1 MDISIKMIQTINKA
15 LSFLPKLDPQAS
27 ALLSPLK
34 DKALSVV
41 IIDLDYS
48 ISLKVENNNLY
59 ATDELTDN
67 VLKGKLAYI
76 LELIFN
82 KNLQELIIAE
92 KLDYQGS
99 LKDLNEFNKFL
110 NAIDIDVVYKIS
122 SLTSPEFA
130 NVITKPFDRIKEYLK
145 TSRQETIIDIKDYLT
160 QEKKTL
166 VSQNEINIFYKQIQE
181 LKQATDRVEAK
192 LKLLQGS

>member
-1 MDISIKMIQTINKA
+1 MIQTINKA

-41 IIDLDYS
+41 ISDLDYT
-48 ISLKVENNNLY
+48 ISLKVENNNLH
-59 ATDELTDN
+59 ATNELTDN
-67 VLKGKLAYI
+67 ILKGKLAYI
-76 LELIFN
+76 LELVFN

-92 KLDYQGS
+92 KLDFQGS
-99 LKDLNEFNKFL
+99 LKDLNEFNTFL

-130 NVITKPFDRIKEYLK
+130 SVITKPFDKVKEYLK

-160 QEKKTL
+160 EEKRTL
-166 VSQNEINIFYKQIQE
+166 ISQNEINIFYKHVQE

>member
-1 MDISIKMIQTINKA
+1 MIQTINKA

-27 ALLSPLK
+27 ALLSPLE

-41 IIDLDYS
+41 ISDLDYN
-48 ISLKVENNNLY
+48 ISLKVENNNLH
-59 ATDELTDN
+59 ATNEITDN

-76 LELIFN
+76 LELVFN

-99 LKDLNEFNKFL
+99 LKDLNEFNTFL
-110 NAIDIDVVYKIS
+110 NAIDIDVVYRIS

-130 NVITKPFDRIKEYLK
+130 NIITKPFDKVKEYLK
-145 TSRQETIIDIKDYLT
+145 TSRQETVIDIKDYLT
-160 QEKKTL
+160 EEKRTL
-166 VSQNEINIFYKQIQE
+166 ISQNEINTFYKQIQK

-192 LKLLQGS
+192 LNLLQGS

>member
-1 MDISIKMIQTINKA
+1 MIQTINKA

>member
-1 MDISIKMIQTINKA
+1 MIQTINKA

-41 IIDLDYS
+41 ITDLDYS

>member
-1 MDISIKMIQTINKA
+1 MIQTINKA
-15 LSFLPKLDPQAS
+15 LSFLPKLDPQAD

-41 IIDLDYS
+41 ISDLDYN
-48 ISLKVENNNLY
+48 ISLKVENNNLH
-59 ATDELTDN
+59 ATNEITDN
-67 VLKGKLAYI
+67 VLTGKLAYI
-76 LELIFN
+76 LELVFN

-99 LKDLNEFNKFL
+99 LKDLNEFNTFL
-110 NAIDIDVVYKIS
+110 NAIDIDVVYRIS

-130 NVITKPFDRIKEYLK
+130 NIITKPFDKVKEYLK
-145 TSRQETIIDIKDYLT
+145 TSRQETVIDIKDYLT
-160 QEKKTL
+160 EEKRTL
-166 VSQNEINIFYKQIQE
+166 ISQNEINIFYKQVQE

>member
-1 MDISIKMIQTINKA
+1 MIQTINKA

-27 ALLSPLK
+27 ALLAPLK

-41 IIDLDYS
+41 ISDLDYS
-48 ISLKVENNNLY
+48 ISLKVENNNLL
-59 ATDELTDN
+59 ASDELTDN

-76 LELIFN
+76 LELVFN

-92 KLDYQGS
+92 KLEYKGS
-99 LKDLNEFNKFL
+99 LKDLNEFNTFL
-110 NAIDIDVVYKIS
+110 NAIDIDVIYKVS
-122 SLTSPEFA
+122 TLTSPEFA
-130 NVITKPFDRIKEYLK
+130 SIVAKPFDKVKEYLK
-145 TSRQETIIDIKDYLT
+145 TSLQETIIDIKDYLT
-160 QEKKTL
+160 EEKKTL
-166 VSQNEINIFYKQIQE
+166 ISQNEINMFYKQVQE